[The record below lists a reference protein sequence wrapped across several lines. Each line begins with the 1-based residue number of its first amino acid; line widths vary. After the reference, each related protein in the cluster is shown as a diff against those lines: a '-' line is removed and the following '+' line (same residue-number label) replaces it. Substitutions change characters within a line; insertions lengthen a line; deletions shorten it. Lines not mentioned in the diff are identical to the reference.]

1 MNRQG
6 KQPFFLETILF
17 SASNGKRPAV
27 LIYPAFWGPSD
38 HEKQVANEL
47 ASLGYIAFVADVFG
61 KGVRPKTRQDAFK
74 NLGQYFQNREGLL
87 RPRIMAAYNYIKAVP
102 NVDTDKIAAI
112 GYCFGGGCVLDLARN
127 NVKLAAGVSFHGV
140 LLPIKEEDFSKLP
153 PITTPL
159 LICHGDADA
168 EVNPS
173 VPAFMKEMRERKADF
188 QFVSYAKALHGFTMQ
203 KEPAGPANV
212 GYDAKAD
219 RRSKAAMLDLFRE
232 TIGIPNMGNTVSR
245 RRRVIRRQNM

>member
-127 NVKLAAGVSFHGV
+127 NVKLAAGSHLRSLSSFFSNSN
-140 LLPIKEEDFSKLP
+140 DFFEKL
-153 PITTPL
+153 I
-159 LICHGDADA
+159 
-168 EVNPS
+168 
-173 VPAFMKEMRERKADF
+173 MREVISIHVGQAGV
-188 QFVSYAKALHGFTMQ
+188 QIGNACWELYCLEHGIQPDGRMPSESPTAGDDSFSTFFSETGNGRHVPRAVMVDL
-203 KEPAGPANV
+203 EP
-212 GYDAKAD
+212 
-219 RRSKAAMLDLFRE
+219 
-232 TIGIPNMGNTVSR
+232 TVI
-245 RRRVIRRQNM
+245 VIIYLTTYI